1 MKSITIF
8 DKSFLRN
15 MPGKEKINWQ
25 DAENGKIIERGKKG
39 RFCSIPVKVYQG
51 KGNKHY
57 DNH

>member
-25 DAENGKIIERGKKG
+25 DSENGKIIERGKKG
-39 RFCSIPVKVYQG
+39 RFCAIPVKVYQG
-51 KGNKHY
+51 KRKQAI
-57 DNH
+57 